1 MRLGRLFT
9 LDWSYERYIMRPIR
23 VLTWHVHG
31 NYLLY
36 LSRADV
42 EFYLPVKAGAPEG
55 YGGRGS
61 SFPFPERVR
70 EVPAQSVHELEFDC
84 VLFQTR
90 KNYEVDQLEILSD
103 RQRRLPRIYLEHD
116 PPRAHPTD
124 T

>member
-1 MRLGRLFT
+1 
-9 LDWSYERYIMRPIR
+9 MRPIR

-42 EFYLPVKAGAPEG
+42 EFYLPVKPARPEG

-61 SFPFPERVR
+61 TFPFPERVHD
-70 EVPAQSVHELEFDC
+70 VPAEAVRDRDVDC

-90 KNYEVDQLEILSD
+90 KNYEVDQHEILSD
-103 RQRRLPRIYLEHD
+103 RQKRLPRIYLEHD
-116 PPRAHPTD
+116 PP
-124 T
+124 